1 MLHMQTV
8 FATHDMAACTCV
20 LPSVYTN
27 KDLAANV
34 AESAAVMPVYM

>member
-1 MLHMQTV
+1 MQTV
-8 FATHDMAACTCV
+8 FAKHVMTACTCV
-20 LPSVYTN
+20 IPSVYTH